1 MIICQA
7 TCSTDALRPKARN
20 NLFNYLST
28 QDNSMK
34 QEFWYILKQQD
45 GTCKIEQLAH
55 EQTKTPEQEQWGAYE
70 SQPEAIAKKIGL
82 IRAGK
87 CQPE

>member
-1 MIICQA
+1 M
-7 TCSTDALRPKARN
+7 N
-20 NLFNYLST
+20 
-28 QDNSMK
+28 

-55 EQTKTPEQEQWGAYE
+55 EQTKTPEHEQWGAYE
-70 SQPEAIAKKIGL
+70 SQSEAIAKKIGL

-87 CQPE
+87 CRPE